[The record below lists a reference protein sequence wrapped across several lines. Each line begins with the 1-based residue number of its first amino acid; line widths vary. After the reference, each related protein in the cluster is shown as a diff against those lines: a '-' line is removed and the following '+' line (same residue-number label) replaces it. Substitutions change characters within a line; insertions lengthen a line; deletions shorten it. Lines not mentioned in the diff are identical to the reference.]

1 MDCGLDTSALMR
13 IVTTDPP
20 EIARAVAKTLESIV
34 ASGGTIH
41 VSDMVVQEAYHALQ
55 FHYGATKENAIS
67 DLLALSKTPG
77 FLFSEGAKSAL
88 AQPNAAHMSPSLM
101 DRMIAS
107 DYSAQGLQTI
117 SCEKSFRRL
126 PTAIVVSEAGSPWN

>member
-20 EIARAVAKTLESIV
+20 GIARAVARTLESIV

-55 FHYGATKENAIS
+55 FHYGSTKENAVA

-77 FLFSEGAKSAL
+77 FRFSDGAKAAL
-88 AQPNAAHMSPSLM
+88 AQPNAAHMSPGLV
-101 DRMIAS
+101 DRMIAAG
-107 DYSAQGLQTI
+107 YSAQGLQTI

-126 PTAIVVSEAGSPWN
+126 PSAVVVSEPGN